1 MNQFEGNK
9 QIKAVKIKN
18 IQLLPRVLLEIEW
31 NHVYCTINDH
41 QINGLFKTKW
51 NPCLQTS
58 STKDIKTIVH

>member
-9 QIKAVKIKN
+9 QIKAVKINN

-41 QINGLFKTKW
+41 QINGLFNKVESM
-51 NPCLQTS
+51 S
-58 STKDIKTIVH
+58 SNK